1 MMENVRE
8 EYFLFLQF
16 LNLSFVP
23 GLAQQ
28 TVTPVPSS
36 RLPSSAENITIHS
49 WEHKTR
55 WRPLFTTKTTIQAQ
69 LGTQNKMAA
78 IIHYKD
84 DNFDTSRWRPL
95 FITKTTFQAK
105 LGQTNKMV
113 TNIHYKDDNLDT
125 DEANKM
131 AASIQYIDDNLDT
144 DGANKMV
151 AIIHYKD
158 DNLGTTGITNKMA
171 AIIHKKTTM

>member
-78 IIHYKD
+78 IIHYKEDNLGTVGNTNKMAAIIHYKD
-84 DNFDTSRWRPL
+84 DHFETSRWRPL
-95 FITKTTFQAK
+95 FIIKTTILTHQDGGHYSLQRRKFRQIKMAAIIHYKDDNFHTSKWRPLLITKTTFQAK
-105 LGQTNKMV
+105 LGQF
-113 TNIHYKDDNLDT
+113 
-125 DEANKM
+125 
-131 AASIQYIDDNLDT
+131 
-144 DGANKMV
+144 
-151 AIIHYKD
+151 
-158 DNLGTTGITNKMA
+158 
-171 AIIHKKTTM
+171 